1 MAGWTSSRAA
11 TAKTLD
17 MRIRTCPRLL
27 LPSLALMAALMACP
41 FIVMLLLNYPEQG
54 GQMVSPVISVSR
66 SSWLALAA
74 AAAEWRATGAIAPA
88 EGGDFGSAL
97 SSSEA
102 AAVAD
107 MLFAHLLLPSSGGN
121 SSSSPLFPE
130 ELHLPEVQPL
140 LALLKLIWQAH
151 TKLQLSSPPAPAGN
165 QCSGAAGHEL
175 LREAA
180 AAARNLHAVS
190 CQRAAAAI
198 EAAGKEPPS
207 NIKERRRLRGGVPST
222 MPAGMRAGMDEGL
235 SSIPTVKGTT
245 TAGSASPLPFSG
257 QHRAEHPPPSMPYVI
272 LRRLTI
278 AILHVLYEQ
287 KGTGGAAA
295 MTGCQRIVREV

>member
-180 AAARNLHAVS
+180 AAARSLHAAS

-198 EAAGKEPPS
+198 EVAGKEPQS
-207 NIKERRRLRGGVPST
+207 KEQRRLLKRTSSAGSRG
-222 MPAGMRAGMDEGL
+222 AGMDEGL
-235 SSIPTVKGTT
+235 IALPTVKGTT
-245 TAGSASPLPFSG
+245 AKGSASSLPSSG
-257 QHRAEHPPPSMPYVI
+257 QHRAEHPLPSMPYVI

-287 KGTGGAAA
+287 KGTGSTAA
-295 MTGCQRIVREV
+295 MTECQSIVREV